1 MKIFRFALLFAACL
15 AFFGCAKNRK
25 EDFSESAAD
34 EKPKKEKIDY
44 DLSNMKPNMIYAQIF
59 DMMISPETY
68 NGKIIKMKGS
78 FEIFEASE
86 IMGESYSV
94 IIYDALACCQ
104 QGIEFKYD
112 FGENIP
118 EKGSEITVTG
128 KFIVSELES
137 GISYNFVQ
145 ANSVEF

>member
-1 MKIFRFALLFAACL
+1 MKIFRFALLFTACL

-25 EDFSESAAD
+25 EDFSESAAN

-59 DMMISPETY
+59 DMMVSPETY

-118 EKGSEITVTG
+118 EKGCEITVTG

-145 ANSVEF
+145 ADSVEF